1 MARLAFPNTLA
12 TALLKQRGPLR
23 SYQWL
28 WLLLCVA
35 GALAAAGPRLLNQP
49 VIYQTS
55 SVAQVALPEDLTQR
69 RGYASVVT
77 NGPANAEFD
86 AVSKIALSLLK
97 IKDVNGQLVYPGL
110 GAPGD
115 SATFNVAFAPQADGR
130 VVITATAPNA
140 DVAQR
145 LADDAAEA
153 FARSLRAAGGRE
165 IARNLMG
172 WEVYAAYTGV
182 PPRDEFQR
190 DIRKIWILDAMHL
203 NRAVEAND
211 KTLTVDMLTDEDR
224 SDLARALE
232 VREQELSKIDLY
244 ALRGRIADPNIGP
257 AEREQLKADELRL
270 EAGLAAIRDTL
281 DRLYRDYS
289 AAYRPDAATAVF
301 RADRAAPGVLVDRR
315 IPLYLGLAALV
326 GLVFGAF
333 GVALDRSAGV
343 MPKLRELWT
352 YRELMRNLVLR
363 DLRVRYK
370 GSALGYLWT
379 QLAPLLLML
388 VFLFVFSTLQKQAI
402 ALFPVFLI
410 TGLLPWNFCAEAVLS
425 GSRSVI
431 DNANLIKK
439 VFFPREIL
447 PLVSVFSALL
457 NFILSLPMMFLV
469 MAVAQWLYAPL
480 GGRLNFTWFI
490 AYLPVLIVIE
500 TLFLAGI
507 VFFTSALAVSFRDFV
522 HLIGILIQFWFFL
535 TPVVYALANLSLSPA
550 QMQLMRWL
558 NPMASLI
565 EFYHE
570 ILYGGVVFV
579 PGIPQPA
586 LPAVDSVFRVLLTSI
601 VVLALGY
608 WFFQRR
614 SRTFGEAI

>member
-1 MARLAFPNTLA
+1 MAQLAFPNTLA
-12 TALLKQRGPLR
+12 TALLKQHGPLR

-55 SVAQVALPEDLTQR
+55 SAAQVDIKRPY
-69 RGYASVVT
+69 GSVVT

-97 IKDVNGQLVYPGL
+97 IKDVNDQLVYPGL

-115 SATFNVAFAPQADGR
+115 SATFNIAFAPRPDGR
-130 VVITATAPNA
+130 VVVTATALDANL
-140 DVAQR
+140 AQR

-165 IARNLMG
+165 IARKLMG

-203 NRAVEAND
+203 NRAVEASD
-211 KTLTVDMLTDEDR
+211 KTLTVDMLPNEER
-224 SDLARALE
+224 SDLARAFE

-244 ALRGRIADPNIGP
+244 ALRGRIDDPKTTP
-257 AEREQLKADELRL
+257 AEREQLKADEVRM
-270 EAGLAAIRDTL
+270 ESGLAAIRDAL
-281 DRLYRDYS
+281 DRLYRDYG
-289 AAYRPDAATAVF
+289 AAYAPDVATAVF
-301 RADRAAPGVLVDRR
+301 RADRAAPGVLVDRQ

-388 VFLFVFSTLQKQAI
+388 VFLFVFSTLQKQSI

-410 TGLLPWNFCAEAVLS
+410 TSLLPWNFCAEAVSS

-457 NFILSLPMMFLV
+457 NYLLSLPMMFLV

-500 TLFLAGI
+500 SLFLAGI

-535 TPVVYALANLSLSPA
+535 TPVVYSLSNMAISPA
-550 QMQLMRWL
+550 QAQIWRWL

-565 EFYHE
+565 EFYRE
-570 ILYGGVVFV
+570 ILYGTAVVA

-586 LPAVDSVFRVLLTSI
+586 LPAVDSVFRVLLTSVI
-601 VVLALGY
+601 VLALGY

>member
-1 MARLAFPNTLA
+1 MAQLALPNTLA

-23 SYQWL
+23 GYQWL
-28 WLLLCVA
+28 WIALCVL

-55 SVAQVALPEDLTQR
+55 SVAQVDIKRPY
-69 RGYASVVT
+69 GVVVT

-86 AVSKIALSLLK
+86 AVGKIALSLLK

-110 GAPGD
+110 GAPSD
-115 SATFNVAFAPQADGR
+115 SATFNVAFVPQANGR
-130 VVITATAPNA
+130 VVVTATALNA

-153 FARSLRAAGGRE
+153 FSRSLRAAGGRE

-172 WEVYAAYTGV
+172 WEVYASFTGV

-190 DIRKIWILDAMHL
+190 DIRRIWILDAMHL
-203 NRAVEAND
+203 NRAVEASD
-211 KTLTVDMLTDEDR
+211 KTLTVDMLPSEER
-224 SDLARALE
+224 SDLTRALE

-244 ALRGRIADPNIGP
+244 ALRERGKTATAAELKLIDPDIK
-257 AEREQLKADELRL
+257 RMEQ
-270 EAGLAAIRDTL
+270 GLTAIRDAL
-281 DRLYRDYS
+281 DRLYRDYG
-289 AAYRPDAATAVF
+289 ATYAPDAATAVF
-301 RADRAAPGVLVDRR
+301 RAERAAPSVLVDRR
-315 IPLYLGLAALV
+315 VPLYLGLAALA

-410 TGLLPWNFCAEAVLS
+410 TGLLPWNFCAEAVSS

-447 PLVSVFSALL
+447 PLVSVFSALV

-469 MAVAQWLYAPL
+469 MAVAQWLYPPL
-480 GGRLNFTWFI
+480 GGRLNFTGFI

-535 TPVVYALANLSLSPA
+535 TPVVYALANLNLSPA

-601 VVLALGY
+601 TVLALGY